1 MLTVGPVSVYP
12 ATSLPT
18 SWLSRSG
25 RRRRLAILGRMGLK
39 VLEQEDVEGIA
50 AVSGTQW
57 STPSRISNR

>member
-1 MLTVGPVSVYP
+1 
-12 ATSLPT
+12 
-18 SWLSRSG
+18 
-25 RRRRLAILGRMGLK
+25 MGLK